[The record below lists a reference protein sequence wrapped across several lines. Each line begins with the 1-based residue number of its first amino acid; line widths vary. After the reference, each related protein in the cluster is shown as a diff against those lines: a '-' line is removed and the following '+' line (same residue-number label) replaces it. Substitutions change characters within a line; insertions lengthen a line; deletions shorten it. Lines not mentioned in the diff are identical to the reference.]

1 MRGVLESQAAY
12 AAFIWIKLLSRRNE
26 HKNFL
31 YKFDQEEPDSP
42 SVKGHHSIDEE
53 MQLVLRRLLK
63 KADPEEL
70 RTLQRI
76 FCGESQ
82 SAKWRVAFTELIE
95 AMQRSVDN

>member
-1 MRGVLESQAAY
+1 MQHSSGSSCSLGEMNTK
-12 AAFIWIKLLSRRNE
+12 WIGINLIK
-26 HKNFL
+26 
-31 YKFDQEEPDSP
+31 QEQPDSP
-42 SVKGHHSIDEE
+42 SGKGHHSIDEE

-70 RTLQRI
+70 RTLQGI